1 MWCTQPGEAI
11 IGLAPELAVDCTTEQ
26 TGDMLTLMYLYN
38 NGVMCRK
45 GEILATPGSTHGG
58 CTKFPFPVSISS
70 FRFISISCFSICPVL
85 MVVALSKL
93 CIHVG
98 VRVNK
103 PMHIPVI
110 SYPHTDAATT
120 YFSIYFDMDI
130 GHSKMGTQ
138 LKSA

>member
-11 IGLAPELAVDCTTEQ
+11 IALAPELALDCTTEL

-45 GEILATPGSTHGG
+45 GEILATPVN
-58 CTKFPFPVSISS
+58 F
-70 FRFISISCFSICPVL
+70 
-85 MVVALSKL
+85 
-93 CIHVG
+93 VG
-98 VRVNK
+98 LHTCWLQVNK

-110 SYPHTDAATT
+110 SFPHTCTDAATT

-130 GHSKMGTQ
+130 GHSKMGT
-138 LKSA
+138 